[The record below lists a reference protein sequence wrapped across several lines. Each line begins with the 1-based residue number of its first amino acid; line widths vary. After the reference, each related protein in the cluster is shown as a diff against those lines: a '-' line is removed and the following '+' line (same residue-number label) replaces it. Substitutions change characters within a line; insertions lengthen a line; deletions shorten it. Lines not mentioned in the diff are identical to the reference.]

1 MTSKKIKKKHSKKI
15 AKKQWQKYFD
25 TFSQKFLKD
34 DQPEYVEIQI
44 ISEEIGVQPETKW
57 TILKGLTYD
66 PKSDILEVQVEN
78 MEHNISHPEEIYVN
92 EEENGWLTGMMV
104 IQEGGEKNIL
114 DIR

>member
-1 MTSKKIKKKHSKKI
+1 MDTKKLSKKDSTKI
-15 AKKQWQKYFD
+15 TKKQWQKYFD
-25 TFSQKFLKD
+25 TFSRKFLKD

-44 ISEEIGVQPETKW
+44 ISKEIGVQPETQW
-57 TILKGLTYD
+57 TILKGITYD
-66 PKSDILEVQVEN
+66 PKSDILEIQVEN